1 LRKYGNI
8 DSKFRF
14 VLLASKRAKMLLKG
28 AKSKIKTKSKSPIRI
43 AQAELQQGLV
53 SFEILKPK
61 KEEVVEQEEQT
72 FLGDSLAEGTEG
84 AEEETPPEREEEE
97 EVAEEEEENS
107 EGEEEEEEEE
117 EEK

>member
-1 LRKYGNI
+1 MRKYGNI

-61 KEEVVEQEEQT
+61 KEELVEQEEPT

-84 AEEETPPEREEEE
+84 AEEEAASGQEEEKE
-97 EVAEEEEENS
+97 LVEEEEENADV
-107 EGEEEEEEEE
+107 ELEEEAE